1 MSQIKRY
8 VNYMYFGNLMFI
20 FYLIDALKCVLNDLT
35 HDNFNFGKEEG
46 EKERERLQAVG
57 ESRN

>member
-1 MSQIKRY
+1 
-8 VNYMYFGNLMFI
+8 MFI
-20 FYLIDALKCVLNDLT
+20 FYSIDALKCVLNDLT
-35 HDNFNFGKEEG
+35 HDNLNFGTEEE